1 MKYAGIKKGGKVR
14 IMLVRNKAIF
24 VEGSVKDVK
33 EEMEGVVVYS
43 SGQRLV
49 VESEGQLFYFTRHGL
64 WSAQTKEQAESYK
77 NVELFK

>member
-1 MKYAGIKKGGKVR
+1 MKYAGIKKGEKVR
-14 IMLVRNKAIF
+14 IVLVRNKAIF
-24 VEGSVKDVK
+24 VEEK

-49 VESEGQLFYFTRHGL
+49 VESNGQLFYFTRHGL